1 MAAILKP
8 TLTNQWQLAPELEG
22 SNTSASDKKS
32 AQQSASSQ
40 PLLKLSVHATDG
52 TGTSTTLKWTIEYHT
67 DYPIKGTYNNSDP
80 GVFVTLSHS
89 EDKTALVSR
98 MFYLDVIPVSTKK
111 DEWHRLQE
119 GEITFDHKQNDRDVT
134 FLLEYTWDQVL
145 YERSENT
152 WLPPISGVLSP
163 ISKKI
168 LAKSSDSASTGD
180 GSGSTSTPAG
190 GDPDSANTSEIP
202 LWEADWSQAVIFDL
216 DGSAATSAPPKP
228 TVRIESAEDGGN
240 PTLVIAVNKKDIFKS
255 SHRVKLVF
263 EVIKDGIERRY
274 SAGDIVRWDS
284 DEDATSELGITDLE
298 VEVPVELGSYYNA
311 RCRTIKIVG
320 DKQYESEWSELSDK
334 AEAAPLAPEQ
344 IRVCRAASSNGSD
357 VDSVYLEWAASTTA
371 KSYDIQYSTDKNLMD
386 DSNSN
391 KVKVVNT
398 GDVGTKFT
406 LTFEDSESSGKE
418 YFLRI
423 RAVGANNATSPWSG
437 IVSVIL
443 GTKPAA
449 PTTWSSQSTITV
461 GEPVDLYWVHN
472 SMDGSSETY
481 ANLIV
486 TLDNSIKF
494 FAGMEVYK
502 DYCYTDGTSKYLCLK
517 DSESTSYNALQFTS
531 GMNVVEGYYYT
542 DGADTYLCRQN
553 GSPESLT
560 NTDFF
565 TKINENPMS
574 LTDTTF
580 FEQKPDNYGETKI
593 LDTVSIYR
601 TVTFVSGMAVTEGRY
616 YTDGVDKYICIRSST
631 ETELPTTLLDDTFF
645 TKVAGGY
652 NKDEV
657 SFYTLETP
665 ETLFSEGA
673 RVKWKVATAGIT
685 NTIGPYS
692 ELRVIDVYVRPS
704 VQLTVTKYVNGD
716 EVPLGTEIFAEKYV
730 DGMSVLMGRYY
741 TDGVNKYRCIKT
753 STAEEMPAGLL
764 DPTFF
769 VSVEDNSLLTTFP
782 IHIKAPAR
790 PISQTPIG
798 YYLSVISKGSY
809 TTRDAI
815 GNPKVVHEGDIVYYK
830 YFDTSETLNTH
841 LSAGDITLENNISYE
856 ISCIA
861 SMNSGLTA
869 EGKADFTVSWSTEQ
883 HLPNASIAINTTT
896 YAASI
901 LPYCEKTDYVWYTV
915 NKEDDGR
922 YTIGSAAGEGID
934 DIVPL
939 VKSVEPLGKNLL
951 NIAMVVDSHNCTTS
965 ILNGELS
972 ITRSDV
978 YTAYARLESMY
989 LTADKTYVLSYI
1001 ASSPDAKVYW
1011 WKVDDSHYDDDN
1023 DDLTVVSTMNTY
1035 TPSESGYY
1043 CIAFGHTGAQGTTIT
1058 IRNAQVEAGSKA
1070 TSYEEY
1076 QGVDIILEKTS
1087 TGVDIYTSISGENYY
1102 CILKEPKLVD
1112 DVTLSVYRREY
1123 DGSFTEIAKN
1133 IPNRNVYIPDPHPSL
1148 DYARYRIVATSKT
1161 TGHVSYYDLPSRY
1174 VGCKS
1179 VVIQWDEEWND
1190 YDADKGRTEEKTW
1203 TGSLLTLPYNI
1214 DVSDSRAIEVE
1225 MVKYIGRKHPVSYY
1239 GTHLGETASWSCSI
1253 PKTDKEIL
1261 YALRRLATWAGDVYV
1276 REPSGVG
1283 YWANVVVNF
1292 SQKHC
1297 DPVVPVSF
1305 EITRVEGGM

>member
-1 MAAILKP
+1 MAVMLK
-8 TLTNQWQLAPELEG
+8 NQWQISVSNKDDGG
-22 SNTSASDKKS
+22 SSADDKKS
-32 AQQSASSQ
+32 GSQSPSSQ
-40 PLLKLSVHATDG
+40 PMVKLSVHATDG
-52 TGTSTTLKWTIEYHT
+52 TTNSTTLKWTIEYRT
-67 DYPIKGTYNNSDP
+67 TSPIKGSYGGADP
-80 GVFVTLSHS
+80 GVFITLSHS
-89 EDKTALVSR
+89 ESKTALVSR
-98 MFYLDVIPVSTKK
+98 MFYVREIPVATE
-111 DEWHRLQE
+111 DDDWHVLQE
-119 GEITFDHKQNDRDVT
+119 GETKFDKKESARSVS
-134 FLLEYTWDQVL
+134 FLLEYTWDL
-145 YERSENT
+145 IKYEKQAGV
-152 WLPPISGVLSP
+152 WLSPTSGALSP
-163 ISKKI
+163 ISKTI
-168 LAKSSDSASTGD
+168 AKKVSTSADTGD
-180 GSGSTSTPAG
+180 SSGSTSTPSG
-190 GDPDSANTSEIP
+190 GSGSDSASTTEIP
-202 LWEADWSQAVIFDL
+202 IFEADWSSAVIFDL

-228 TVRIESAEDGGN
+228 TVRIESDEDGGN
-240 PTLVIAVNKKDIFKS
+240 PTLVITVNKKDIFKS
-255 SHRVKLVF
+255 AHRVKLVF
-263 EVIKDGIERRY
+263 EVIKDGVERVC
-274 SAGDIVRWDS
+274 SAANIVRYS

-298 VEVPVELGSYYNA
+298 VELPVELGSYYNA

-320 DKQYESEWSELSDK
+320 DEEYESEWSELSDK
-334 AEAAPLAPEQ
+334 AEAAPSAPEQ
-344 IRVCRAASSNGSD
+344 IRLYRAASSNGKD
-357 VDSVYLEWAASTTA
+357 VDSIYLEWTASTTA
-371 KSYDIQYSTDKNLMD
+371 KSYDIQYSTNKDLLD
-386 DSNSN
+386 DSDSASS
-391 KVKVVNT
+391 KNT

-406 LTFEDSESSGKE
+406 ITGLEGGKE

-423 RAVGANNATSPWSG
+423 RAVGANNTASPWSS
-437 IVSVIL
+437 IVSVVL

-481 ANLIV
+481 ANLTV
-486 TLDNSIKF
+486 YLDTSIKF

-502 DYCYTDGTSKYLCLK
+502 DYCYTDGTTKYLCLK
-517 DSESTSYNALQFTS
+517 DSESASYNALQFTS

-565 TKINENPMS
+565 TKINENPIS
-574 LTDTTF
+574 LNDRTF
-580 FEQKPDNYGETKI
+580 FEQVADDYGETKI

-601 TVTFVSGMAVTEGRY
+601 TVTFISGMTVTEGRY
-616 YTDGVDKYICIRSST
+616 YTDGVDKYICIKSST

-645 TKVAGGY
+645 TKVDGGY
-652 NKDEV
+652 DEDEV

-673 RVKWKVATAGIT
+673 RVKWKVATAGVT
-685 NTIGPYS
+685 NTLGPYS
-692 ELRVIDVYVRPS
+692 ELRVIDVHVKPSLQLAITSYVGGEEA
-704 VQLTVTKYVNGD
+704 L
-716 EVPLGTEIFAEKYV
+716 L
-730 DGMSVLMGRYY
+730 
-741 TDGVNKYRCIKT
+741 KT
-753 STAEEMPAGLL
+753 
-764 DPTFF
+764 
-769 VSVEDNSLLTTFP
+769 LTTFP
-782 IHIKAPAR
+782 IHIKALAY

-830 YFDTSETLNTH
+830 YFDTSEALNTH

-896 YAASI
+896 YAAAI

-922 YTIGSAAGEGID
+922 YTVGSAAGEGVD

-951 NIAMVVDSHNCTTS
+951 NIATVVDAHNCVTS
-965 ILNGELS
+965 VLNGELS
-972 ITRSDV
+972 ITRSNV

-989 LTADKTYVLSYI
+989 LTAGTKYVLSYT
-1001 ASSPDAKVYW
+1001 ASSSAAKVYW
-1011 WKVDDSHYDDDN
+1011 WKVDDSHYDADN
-1023 DDLTVVSTMNTY
+1023 DELTVVSTKKTY

-1043 CIAFGHTGAQGTTIT
+1043 CIAFGHTGAQGATIT
-1058 IRNAQVEAGSKA
+1058 IRNAQVEVGPKA

-1102 CILKEPKLVD
+1102 CILKESKLVD

-1161 TGHVSYYDLPSRY
+1161 TGYVSYYDMPSRY

-1179 VVIQWDEEWND
+1179 VIIQWDEEWNE

-1203 TGSLLTLPYNI
+1203 TGSLLSLPYNI
-1214 DVSDSRAIEVE
+1214 DVADSRAIEVE

-1292 SQKHC
+1292 NQKHC

>member
-1 MAAILKP
+1 MAALTLK
-8 TLTNQWQLAPELEG
+8 NQWELAPELEG
-22 SNTSASDKKS
+22 NVSGKTSSTNTLKTTDYSPST
-32 AQQSASSQ
+32 Q
-40 PLLKLSVHATDG
+40 PQIKLSVYASSG
-52 TGTSTTLKWTIEYHT
+52 TGSSTTLKWAIEYRT
-67 DYPIKGTYNNSDP
+67 AYSITGQSLYLDP
-80 GVFVTLSHS
+80 SVFITLKHN
-89 EDKTALVSR
+89 ENKTALISNR
-98 MFYLDVIPVSTKK
+98 FYLSEYKVDEWNCLDSGEVTFEHKERQRSVVFSLEYKWQLKYEKSENNWDSPVS
-111 DEWHRLQE
+111 
-119 GEITFDHKQNDRDVT
+119 GEITSYK
-134 FLLEYTWDQVL
+134 
-145 YERSENT
+145 SI
-152 WLPPISGVLSP
+152 LP
-163 ISKKI
+163 
-168 LAKSSDSASTGD
+168 KSSDSANTDPG
-180 GSGSTSTPAG
+180 TTTTPSG
-190 GDPDSANTSEIP
+190 GDDPSTTSSTEVP
-202 LWEADWSQAVIFDL
+202 LWEADWSPAVIFDL

-228 TVRIESAEDGGN
+228 TVRIDYDENGNN
-240 PTLVIAVNKKDIFKS
+240 PTLAITVNKKDIFDS
-255 SHRVKLVF
+255 AHRVKLVF
-263 EVIKDGIERRY
+263 EVIKDGLERVY
-274 SAGDIVRWDS
+274 SADDLVRWDS
-284 DEDATSELGITDLE
+284 DVKHASELGITDLE
-298 VEVPVELGSYYNA
+298 VSVPVELGSYYNA

-344 IRVCRAASSNGSD
+344 ILVCRAASSNGSD
-357 VDSVYLEWAASTTA
+357 VDSVYLEWSASTTA
-371 KSYDIQYSTDKNLMD
+371 KSYDIQYSTNKNLMD
-386 DSNSN
+386 DSNSSE
-391 KVKVVNT
+391 VKVVNT

-406 LTFEDSESSGKE
+406 VTLDGNEASGKE

-423 RAVGANNATSPWSG
+423 RAVGANNTASPWSS

-481 ANLIV
+481 ANLMV
-486 TLDNSIKF
+486 YLDTSIKF

-574 LTDTTF
+574 LSDLTF
-580 FEQKPDNYGETKI
+580 FKQVADDYGETKI
-593 LDTVSIYR
+593 LDEVAIYR

-616 YTDGVDKYICIRSST
+616 YTDGVDKYVCIKSST
-631 ETELPTTLLDDTFF
+631 ETELPATLLDDTFF

-652 NKDEV
+652 DENEV

-665 ETLFSEGA
+665 EPLFSEGA

-692 ELRVIDVYVRPS
+692 ELRVIDVHVKPS
-704 VQLTVTKYVNGD
+704 VQLTVTSYVGG
-716 EVPLGTEIFAEKYV
+716 E
-730 DGMSVLMGRYY
+730 
-741 TDGVNKYRCIKT
+741 
-753 STAEEMPAGLL
+753 EEMLK
-764 DPTFF
+764 T
-769 VSVEDNSLLTTFP
+769 LTTFP
-782 IHIKAPAR
+782 IRIKALTY

-830 YFDTSETLNTH
+830 YFDTSEALNTY
-841 LSAGDITLENNISYE
+841 LSAGDVTLENNISYE

-896 YAASI
+896 YAAAI

-922 YTIGSAAGEGID
+922 YTIGSAAGEGIN

-951 NIAMVVDSHNCTTS
+951 NVAVVVEEHNCKTS
-965 ILNGELS
+965 VLNGELS
-972 ITRSDV
+972 ITRSNA

-989 LTADKTYVLSYI
+989 LTAGTKYVLSYT
-1001 ASSPDAKVYW
+1001 ASSSAAKVYW
-1011 WKVDDSHYDDDN
+1011 WKVDDSHYDETT
-1023 DDLTVVSTMNTY
+1023 DDLTVVSTMKTY

-1043 CIAFGHTGAQGTTIT
+1043 CIAFGHNGSQGTTIT
-1058 IRNAQVEAGSKA
+1058 IRNAQVEVGSKA

-1076 QGVDIILEKTS
+1076 QGVDVILEKTS
-1087 TGVDIYTSISGENYY
+1087 TGVDIYTSTSGENYY
-1102 CILKEPKLVD
+1102 CILKESTLVD

-1161 TGHVSYYDLPSRY
+1161 TGHVSYYDMPSRY

-1179 VVIQWDEEWND
+1179 VIIQWDEEWNE

-1203 TGSLLTLPYNI
+1203 TGSLLSLPYNI
-1214 DVSDSRAIEVE
+1214 DVADSRAIEVE

-1297 DPVVPVSF
+1297 DPVVPVTF

>member
-1 MAAILKP
+1 MAGL
-8 TLTNQWQLAPELEG
+8 TLTNGWQLAPEPEV
-22 SNTSASDKKS
+22 NTSSSNSSTSSSTSSQASDIETTYTPDGRPRFRLSAIISAENNKAGSATVTWTLEYRTEYEVKS
-32 AQQSASSQ
+32 SVSNMKPGAFITITHAED
-40 PLLKLSVHATDG
+40 KNAALSDFFDLRQESYPVATRKNEWHQLQ
-52 TGTSTTLKWTIEYHT
+52 TGTVPF
-67 DYPIKGTYNNSDP
+67 D
-80 GVFVTLSHS
+80 
-89 EDKTALVSR
+89 
-98 MFYLDVIPVSTKK
+98 KK
-111 DEWHRLQE
+111 DKAR
-119 GEITFDHKQNDRDVT
+119 TVRFK
-134 FLLEYTWDQVL
+134 LEYTWENFL
-145 YERSENT
+145 YKKDGKWLGQSPKENPVYVT
-152 WLPPISGVLSP
+152 VTIG
-163 ISKKI
+163 KKY
-168 LAKSSDSASTGD
+168 ATSADTGD
-180 GSGSTSTPAG
+180 SSGSTSTSSG
-190 GDPDSANTSEIP
+190 GSDSTNTTETP
-202 LWEADWSQAVIFDL
+202 LWEADWSSAVIFDM

-228 TVRIESAEDGGN
+228 TVRIDSDERGDN
-240 PTLVIAVNKKDIFKS
+240 PMLAITVNKKDIFDS
-255 SHRVKLVF
+255 AHRVKLVF

-274 SAGDIVRWDS
+274 SGDDIVAYS
-284 DEDATSELGITDLE
+284 DEDLTSELGVTDFE
-298 VEVPVELGSYYNA
+298 VSVPVELGSYYQA

-344 IRVCRAASSNGSD
+344 ILVCRAASSNGSD
-357 VDSVYLEWAASTTA
+357 VDSVYLEWSASTTA
-371 KSYDIQYSTDKNLMD
+371 KSYDIQYSTNKDLLD
-386 DSNSN
+386 DSDSASS
-391 KVKVVNT
+391 KNT

-406 LTFEDSESSGKE
+406 ITGLEGGKE

-423 RAVGANNATSPWSG
+423 RAVGDNNTASPWSS
-437 IVSVIL
+437 IVSVVL

-461 GEPVDLYWVHN
+461 GEPVNLYWVHN

-481 ANLIV
+481 ANLTVYID
-486 TLDNSIKF
+486 TSIKF
-494 FAGMEVYK
+494 FPGMEVYK
-502 DYCYTDGTSKYLCLK
+502 DYCYTDGATKYLCIK
-517 DSESTSYNALQFTS
+517 DSDEVSYNPLQFTS

-542 DGADTYLCRQN
+542 DGSTTYHCLQN

-560 NTDFF
+560 NPEFF
-565 TKINENPMS
+565 TKVNENPMS

-580 FEQKPDNYGETKI
+580 FEPVVDDYGETKI
-593 LDTVSIYR
+593 VDTVSIYR
-601 TVTFVSGMAVTEGRY
+601 TITFISGMMVTEGRY
-616 YTDGVDKYICIRSST
+616 YTDGVDKYECIKSST
-631 ETELPTTLLDDTFF
+631 ETESPTSLLDPMFF
-645 TKVAGGY
+645 TKVEGGY
-652 NKDEV
+652 DENEV

-665 ETLFSEGA
+665 ESIFSEGA

-685 NTIGPYS
+685 NVLGPES

-704 VQLTVTKYVNGD
+704 LQLTVTSYVGS
-716 EVPLGTEIFAEKYV
+716 E
-730 DGMSVLMGRYY
+730 
-741 TDGVNKYRCIKT
+741 
-753 STAEEMPAGLL
+753 EEMLK
-764 DPTFF
+764 T
-769 VSVEDNSLLTTFP
+769 LTTFP
-782 IHIKAPAR
+782 IRIKALAY

-798 YYLSVISKGSY
+798 YYLSVVSKGSY

-830 YFDTSETLNTH
+830 YFDTSEALDTY
-841 LSAGDITLENNISYE
+841 LSAGDITLENNISYD

-861 SMNSGLTA
+861 TMNSGLNA
-869 EGKADFTVSWSTEQ
+869 EAKADFTVSWSTEQ
-883 HLPNASIAINTTT
+883 HLPNASVAINHTT
-896 YAASI
+896 YAAAI
-901 LPYCEKTDYVWYTV
+901 LPYCEEAEYVWYTV
-915 NKEDDGR
+915 NKDGDGG
-922 YTIGSAAGEGID
+922 YTIGSAAGEGIE

-951 NIAMVVDSHNCTTS
+951 NVAMIVESHNCETS
-965 ILNGELS
+965 VLNGELS
-972 ITRSDV
+972 ITRSNA

-989 LTADKTYVLSYI
+989 LTAGTSYTVSYA
-1001 ASSPDAKVYW
+1001 ASSPEAKVYW
-1011 WKVDDSHYDDDN
+1011 WKIDDSRYDEST
-1023 DDLTVVSTMNTY
+1023 DDLTVVSTMATY

-1043 CIAFGHTGAQGTTIT
+1043 CVAFGHSGAQGTAIT

-1076 QGVDIILEKTS
+1076 QGVNIILEKTS
-1087 TGVDIYTSISGENYY
+1087 TGIDIYTSTSGENYY
-1102 CILKEPKLVD
+1102 CILKESKLVD

-1133 IPNRNVYIPDPHPSL
+1133 VPNRNVYIPDPHPAL

-1179 VVIQWDEEWND
+1179 VIIQWDEEWND

-1203 TGSLLTLPYNI
+1203 TGSLLSLPYNI

-1225 MVKYIGRKHPVSYY
+1225 MVKYVGRKHPVSYY

-1253 PKTDKEIL
+1253 PKSDKEIL

-1305 EITRVEGGM
+1305 EITRVEGGI